1 MSTSNKESYGS
12 GTRYEQSLYRYLAEM
27 SRYPL
32 INAAQE
38 VALAQ
43 QIKQGDKTAL
53 DKLVKA
59 NLRFVV
65 SVARQYQN
73 YGLPLLDMINEGNM
87 GLMRAAKKFDETRGY
102 KFISYA
108 VWWIRQAI
116 IQAIANQSRTVRVP
130 VNRSEELRRIKQT
143 SKYLQHELGRK
154 PEVDEIAEEMDTTV
168 AEINEA
174 LSSFSHCI
182 SLDVPFNH
190 DDDRSLLDLLPDEM
204 QTAPDENA
212 IMQFLKS
219 DVGQVL
225 GTLPEREAEV
235 IRLYFGVG
243 SERSHTLEEIGV
255 RFGLTRERIRQI
267 KERALQRLR
276 HASRSGKL
284 SPYLRDDDD

>member
-1 MSTSNKESYGS
+1 MAKQESYGGS
-12 GTRYEQSLYRYLAEM
+12 GPRYEQALYRYLAEM
-27 SRYPL
+27 SKYPL
-32 INAAQE
+32 INAEEE
-38 VALAQ
+38 VRLARL
-43 QIKQGDKTAL
+43 IKQGDQNAL
-53 DKLVKA
+53 DQLVKA

-116 IQAIANQSRTVRVP
+116 IQSIANQSRTVRVP
-130 VNRSEELRRIKQT
+130 VNRSEELRRIKQA
-143 SKYLQHELGRK
+143 SKQLQHELGRK
-154 PEVDEIAEEMDTTV
+154 PDIDEIADQMDISV
-168 AEINEA
+168 EEINEA

-204 QTAPDENA
+204 QTAPDEST
-212 IMQFLKS
+212 MLQFLKS
-219 DVGQVL
+219 DVGKVL
-225 GTLPEREAEV
+225 DTLPDREAEV

-243 SERSHTLEEIGV
+243 AERAHTLEEIGI

-276 HASRSGKL
+276 HATRSGKL
-284 SPYLRDDDD
+284 SPYLRDDE

>member
-1 MSTSNKESYGS
+1 MAKQESYGGS
-12 GTRYEQSLYRYLAEM
+12 GPRYEQALYRYLAEM
-27 SRYPL
+27 SKYPL
-32 INAAQE
+32 INAEEE
-38 VALAQ
+38 VRLARL
-43 QIKQGDKTAL
+43 IKQGDQNAL
-53 DKLVKA
+53 DQLVKA

-116 IQAIANQSRTVRVP
+116 IQSIANQSRTVRVP
-130 VNRSEELRRIKQT
+130 VNRSEELRRIKQA
-143 SKYLQHELGRK
+143 SKQLQHELGRK
-154 PEVDEIAEEMDTTV
+154 PDIDEIADQMDISV
-168 AEINEA
+168 EEINEA

-204 QTAPDENA
+204 QTAPDEST
-212 IMQFLKS
+212 MLQFLKS
-219 DVGQVL
+219 DVGKVL
-225 GTLPEREAEV
+225 DTLPDREAEV

-243 SERSHTLEEIGV
+243 AERAHTLEEIGI

-276 HASRSGKL
+276 HATRSGKL
-284 SPYLRDDDD
+284 SPYLRADE

>member
-1 MSTSNKESYGS
+1 MSK
-12 GTRYEQSLYRYLAEM
+12 
-27 SRYPL
+27 YPL
-32 INAAQE
+32 ISADE
-38 VALAQ
+38 EIALARR
-43 QIKQGDKTAL
+43 IKQGDQSAL
-53 DKLVKA
+53 EKLVKS

-143 SKYLQHELGRK
+143 SKHLQHELGRK
-154 PEVDEIAEEMDTTV
+154 PDVDEIAEELDTSV
-168 AEINEA
+168 DEINEA
-174 LSSFSHCI
+174 LNSFSHCI
-182 SLDVPFNH
+182 SLDLPFNH

-204 QTAPDENA
+204 QALPDEA
-212 IMQFLKS
+212 TMLLFLKS

-225 GTLPEREAEV
+225 STLPDREAEV

-243 SERSHTLEEIGV
+243 TERAHTLEEIGV
-255 RFGLTRERIRQI
+255 QFGLTRERIRQI

-276 HASRSGKL
+276 HTSRSGKL
-284 SPYLRDDDD
+284 SPYLRDDE

>member
-1 MSTSNKESYGS
+1 MAKQESYGGS
-12 GTRYEQSLYRYLAEM
+12 GPRYEQALYRYLAEM
-27 SRYPL
+27 SKYPL
-32 INAAQE
+32 INAEEE
-38 VALAQ
+38 VRLARL
-43 QIKQGDKTAL
+43 IKQGDQNAL
-53 DKLVKA
+53 DQLVKA

-116 IQAIANQSRTVRVP
+116 IQSIANQSRTVRVP
-130 VNRSEELRRIKQT
+130 VNRSEELRRIKQA
-143 SKYLQHELGRK
+143 SKQLQHELGRK
-154 PEVDEIAEEMDTTV
+154 PDIDEIADQMDISV
-168 AEINEA
+168 EEINEA

-190 DDDRSLLDLLPDEM
+190 DDARSLLDLLPDEM
-204 QTAPDENA
+204 QTAPDEST
-212 IMQFLKS
+212 MLQFLKS
-219 DVGQVL
+219 DVGKVL
-225 GTLPEREAEV
+225 DTLPDREAEV

-243 SERSHTLEEIGV
+243 AERAHTLEEIGI

-276 HASRSGKL
+276 HATRSGKL
-284 SPYLRDDDD
+284 SPYLRDDE

>member
-1 MSTSNKESYGS
+1 
-12 GTRYEQSLYRYLAEM
+12 M

>member
-1 MSTSNKESYGS
+1 MSK
-12 GTRYEQSLYRYLAEM
+12 
-27 SRYPL
+27 YPL
-32 INAAQE
+32 ISADE
-38 VALAQ
+38 EISLARR
-43 QIKQGDKTAL
+43 IKQGDQTAL
-53 DKLVKA
+53 DKLVKS

-73 YGLPLLDMINEGNM
+73 YGLPLLDMINEGNI

-143 SKYLQHELGRK
+143 SKHLQHELGRK
-154 PEVDEIAEEMDTTV
+154 PDVDEIAEEMDASV
-168 AEINEA
+168 DEINEA
-174 LSSFSHCI
+174 LNSFSHCI
-182 SLDVPFNH
+182 SLDLPFNN

-204 QTAPDENA
+204 QVPPDETT
-212 IMQFLKS
+212 MLQFLKS
-219 DVGQVL
+219 DVGDVL
-225 GTLPEREAEV
+225 NTLPDREAEV

-243 SERSHTLEEIGV
+243 TDRAHTLEEIGV
-255 RFGLTRERIRQI
+255 QFGLTRERIRQI

-284 SPYLRDDDD
+284 SPYLRDDA

>member
-1 MSTSNKESYGS
+1 MSK
-12 GTRYEQSLYRYLAEM
+12 
-27 SRYPL
+27 YPL
-32 INAAQE
+32 INADQE
-38 VALAQ
+38 VELAR
-43 QIKQGDKTAL
+43 QIKQGDPKAL

-143 SKYLQHELGRK
+143 SKHLQHELGRK
-154 PEVDEIAEEMDTTV
+154 PEIDEIAEEMDTTV
-168 AEINEA
+168 EEINEA

-204 QTAPDENA
+204 QAAPDETT
-212 IMQFLKS
+212 MLQFLKT

-225 GTLPEREAEV
+225 GTLPDREAEV

-243 SERSHTLEEIGV
+243 TERSHTLEEIGV

-284 SPYLRDDDD
+284 SPYLRDDD